1 MFAYNNLDLGERI
14 TIGEVYRRVMRVEG
28 VDYVDILALNSASAS
43 ATTVENIEVPFDKIA
58 RIKPEGLNPE
68 TDPSGLVINLNGG
81 ISD

>member
-1 MFAYNNLDLGERI
+1 VTPKSPAAKAG
-14 TIGEVYRRVMRVEG
+14 VESG
-28 VDYVDILALNSASAS
+28 DIVVALN
-43 ATTVENIEVPFDKIA
+43 DKDVTDSRHLKLEIA